1 MTRFEA
7 FKTALEAL
15 CVEHGVQLSSAC
27 AVEPFDT
34 IVVWDNWPHEGGPL
48 LSQLCDE
55 LLHVADPPPT
65 VEYRGVSR
73 GLTQTEQIPSRVTRP
88 DKFGKPS
95 PNNGV

>member
-15 CVEHGVQLSSAC
+15 CVEHGVQLGATLDGRLTADILFGC
-27 AVEPFDT
+27 KLPINAE
-34 IVVWDNWPHEGGPL
+34 IVDAL
-48 LSQLCDE
+48 
-55 LLHVADPPPT
+55 DPDVSGLRHK
-65 VEYRGVSR
+65 VEYCGVSR
-73 GLTQTEQIPSRVTRP
+73 GLTQTEQIPIRLTRP